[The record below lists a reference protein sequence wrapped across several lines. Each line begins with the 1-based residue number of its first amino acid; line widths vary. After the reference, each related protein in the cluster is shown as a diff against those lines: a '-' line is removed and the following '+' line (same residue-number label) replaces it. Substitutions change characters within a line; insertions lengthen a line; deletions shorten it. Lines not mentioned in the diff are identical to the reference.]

1 MTEIIKTVMSAKSEN
16 ILASGLDAMAK
27 ACEAITQQN
36 ETLRLDVKRLKSK
49 LREAESKL
57 LVNQEERE

>member
-1 MTEIIKTVMSAKSEN
+1 MSAKSEN

-36 ETLRLDVKRLKSK
+36 ETLRLDVKRLKGK